1 MDLILSS
8 IEILARWDV
17 MLALLA
23 GSVGGVLIGAIPGVG
38 PAVAI
43 AILLPATFSMDP
55 IVGLT
60 VLLGIYGSSMYGGSI
75 PAILINTPGTA
86 VNALTTYDGY
96 PMTTRGEA
104 RRALSLAYSASFF
117 GGIFSVI
124 CLILFAPTLAKI
136 APMFG
141 SREIFMAAL
150 LGLLLVV
157 VAHRGQA
164 LIAAA
169 LACFGIFLNTVGLEP
184 VKYTKRFTFDQSWL
198 SGGVNLIVVVLGLFA
213 LSQAFFLLQ
222 GDDEKVRM
230 TKLRG
235 GLFQGLRELARHPRV
250 AGVSGTFG
258 VLMGMIPGVGEFT
271 AQFLSY
277 TYAQKSSKRPQD
289 FGHGSS
295 EGLIAAE
302 TANNAVPAAA
312 MVPLLALGIPGEALT
327 AMMLSVFYV
336 HNVVPGPQ
344 LFQNDMD
351 FVVALYLALLL
362 LNVLVLVFLLFAT
375 NQLIK
380 VVKIPN
386 RFLGAAILVLSFVGV
401 YSLRNSFT
409 DCLIAACFG
418 IFGFVLKRLSIPA
431 VPIILGM
438 VLGGIMEVKLRAGM
452 ARVKSFPD
460 FFMDGRGDDASL
472 RPIAVILFIMIIG
485 VLLIHFR
492 RVWLDRKELKEA
504 KWSTKHASTNFG
516 MHLSR
521 RKDYLLRER
530 GRKVREK
537 HLKYNPRS
545 TDKRSPR

>member
-1 MDLILSS
+1 MDLLLSG

-17 MLALLA
+17 ALALLV

-86 VNALTTYDGY
+86 VNALTTYDGF

-104 RRALSLAYSASFF
+104 RRALSLAYSSSFF
-117 GGIFSVI
+117 GGVFSVI
-124 CLILFAPTLAKI
+124 CLILFAPFLAKI

-141 SREIFMAAL
+141 SREIFLAAL
-150 LGLLLVV
+150 LGIILVV
-157 VAHRGQA
+157 IAHRKHS

-169 LACFGIFLNTVGLEP
+169 LACFGIWLNTIGLHAAS
-184 VKYTKRFTFDQSWL
+184 YSKRYTFDQSWL

-213 LSQAFFLLQ
+213 LSQAFILLQ
-222 GDDEKVRM
+222 GEDERTRL
-230 TKLRG
+230 TKLKG
-235 GLFQGLRELARHPRV
+235 SFFQGFRELARHPRV
-250 AGVSGTFG
+250 AGVSGLFG
-258 VLMGMIPGVGEFT
+258 VVMGMIPGVGEFT
-271 AQFLSY
+271 AQFMSY
-277 TYAQKSSKRPQD
+277 SYAQRSSKRPED

-336 HNVVPGPQ
+336 HNVIPGPG
-344 LFQNDMD
+344 LFQNHMD
-351 FVVALYLALLL
+351 FVVALYVSLLV
-362 LNVLVLVFLLFAT
+362 LNVLVVIFLLVAT

-380 VVKIPN
+380 VVNIPN
-386 RFLGAAILVLSFVGV
+386 RFLGVCILTLSFVGV
-401 YSLRNSFT
+401 YSLRNSLT
-409 DCLIAACFG
+409 DCILAAAFG
-418 IFGFVLKRLSIPA
+418 ILGFILKRLHLPI

-438 VLGGIMEVKLRAGM
+438 VLGGIMEVKLRSAM
-452 ARVKSFPD
+452 ARVKTPFD
-460 FFMDGRGDDASL
+460 FID
-472 RPIAVILFIMIIG
+472 RPIAMILFLMI
-485 VLLIHFR
+485 VLVLGLHVR
-492 RVWLDRKELKEA
+492 RVWLDRKLRKA
-504 KWSTKHASTNFG
+504 KTWSTSHASTSFAA
-516 MHLSR
+516 HLYR
-521 RKDYLLRER
+521 RKDYLLTER
-530 GRKVREK
+530 GKTARAK
-537 HLKYNPRS
+537 RS
-545 TDKRSPR
+545 TYSRPSTGKK